1 MAKVEI
7 EKMLPSGV
15 CRMGNTKVTYYKR
28 GNRLWFDKK
37 GIELVLTGK
46 NQHNL
51 LGQYKDPKNHTRIFD
66 IERKEVVDI
75 ISKTG
80 VHNYLKKAWSVKD
93 ENRHAFYAGVKYIE
107 TKRESKISE
116 PLQMPLTEATE
127 EEKPQE
133 QESGFTIIIEKK
145 GERVEV
151 VHRQIEPSEIV
162 KVLLGIA
169 QEMIN
174 GNYQTEENKND

>member
-1 MAKVEI
+1 MAKVEM
-7 EKMLPSGV
+7 ERLLPAGV
-15 CRMGNTKVTYYKR
+15 CQMGGVEVTYYKR
-28 GNRLWFDKK
+28 GNRLWLDKK

-51 LGQYKDPKNHTRIFD
+51 LGQYKDPKNHMRIFD
-66 IERKEVVDI
+66 TQKNEAVEI
-75 ISKTG
+75 ISKSG
-80 VHNYLKKAWSVKD
+80 VNNYLKKAWSVKE
-93 ENRHAFYAGVKYIE
+93 ENRHAFYAGIKSIE
-107 TKRESKISE
+107 AKRESKITE

-133 QESGFTIIIEKK
+133 LDSGITIIIEKK
-145 GERVEV
+145 DDRVEV
-151 VHRQIEPSEIV
+151 VHRGIEPSEIV

-174 GNYQTEENKND
+174 GNYQTEENK

>member
-1 MAKVEI
+1 MGKVEMERLFPAGI
-7 EKMLPSGV
+7 
-15 CRMGNTKVTYYKR
+15 CQMGDVEVKYYKR

-51 LGQYKDPKNHTRIFD
+51 LGQYKDPKNHMRIFD
-66 IERKEVVDI
+66 TQRNEAVEI
-75 ISKTG
+75 ISKSG
-80 VHNYLKKAWSVKD
+80 VHNYLKKAWSVKE
-93 ENRHAFYAGVKYIE
+93 ENRHAFYAGIKSIE
-107 TKRESKISE
+107 TKRESKITE
-116 PLQMPLTEATE
+116 PLQMPLSESVQE
-127 EEKPQE
+127 ET

-145 GERVEV
+145 DERVEV
-151 VHRQIEPSEIV
+151 VHRGIKPSEIV

-174 GNYQTEENKND
+174 GNYKTEENE

>member
-1 MAKVEI
+1 MAKVEM
-7 EKMLPSGV
+7 ERLLPAGV
-15 CRMGNTKVTYYKR
+15 CPMGDFNVTYYKR

-37 GIELVLTGK
+37 GIEFVLTGK

-51 LGQYKDPKNHTRIFD
+51 LGQYKDPKNHMRIFD
-66 IERKEVVDI
+66 TQRNEVVDI

-80 VHNYLKKAWSVKD
+80 IHNYLKKAWSVKD

-145 GERVEV
+145 DERVEV
-151 VHRQIEPSEIV
+151 VHRGIEPSEIV

-174 GNYQTEENKND
+174 GNYQTEEKND

>member
-1 MAKVEI
+1 MGKVEM
-7 EKMLPSGV
+7 ERLFPAGV
-15 CRMGNTKVTYYKR
+15 CPMGGFEVTYYKR

-51 LGQYKDPKNHTRIFD
+51 LGQYKDPKNHMRIFD
-66 IERKEVVDI
+66 TQRNEAVEI
-75 ISKTG
+75 ISKSG
-80 VHNYLKKAWSVKD
+80 VHNYLKKAWSVKE
-93 ENRHAFYAGVKYIE
+93 ENRHAFYAGIKSIE
-107 TKRESKISE
+107 TKSESKITE
-116 PLQMPLTEATE
+116 PLQMPLVEDAP
-127 EEKPQE
+127 EEKL

-151 VHRQIEPSEIV
+151 VHRGIEPSEIV

-174 GNYQTEENKND
+174 GNYQTEENK